1 MFHHHV
7 GREFQISSLV
17 SFHSE
22 EYSSLFVSVQ
32 PQWSPFI
39 LTSTFMPKMGGS
51 IPLQEGLV
59 ETPVIYLAFCGTAI
73 IEDGCFL
80 IARYT
85 GDLRPTQ
92 LLLG

>member
-51 IPLQEGLV
+51 IQESLV
-59 ETPVIYLAFCGTAI
+59 ETPDIYLAFCSTAI

-80 IARYT
+80 IARY
-85 GDLRPTQ
+85 GVDLRPTQ